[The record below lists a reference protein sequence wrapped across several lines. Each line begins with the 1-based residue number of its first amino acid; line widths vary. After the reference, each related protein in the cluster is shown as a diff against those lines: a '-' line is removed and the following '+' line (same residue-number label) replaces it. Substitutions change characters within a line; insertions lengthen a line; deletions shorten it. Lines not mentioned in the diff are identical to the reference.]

1 MRDTKTELTKTELTE
16 TGLTETEL
24 TVEELNQ
31 VGVPT
36 SGGGGLWYTEVAP
49 AWLPWA
55 LGWVRNH

>member
-1 MRDTKTELTKTELTE
+1 MRDTKTELTE